1 MMVEEKKR
9 NKNLDFGELMQE
21 MVDKGRLTQQDD
33 GSFILKGHSGEVKIG
48 LKEKEKS
55 IEEIKSIL
63 GDVYENI
70 IQVLKEY
77 TDLKQEYYPIISV
90 WIIGTYLH
98 NSFNTYPYLFINAMR
113 GSGKTRL
120 LRLIASMSSNGKV
133 LLSPTEAVMFRIPK
147 GNTIC
152 IDEFEGMMRK
162 ENAGLRE
169 MLNACYKKGTTV
181 FRMKQRKNLFGTEQV
196 VEEFE
201 PYKPICMAN
210 IWGIEEVL
218 GDRCIPIII
227 EKSAQNDIM
236 RYIEDFENKPM
247 INDIKCR
254 LSNIL
259 VQLCSS
265 VDIIGGIEKWNL
277 YVKQKYS
284 TLDTYTT
291 QTTQTTQTTL
301 QEKDLEIFNKID
313 SAGIKGRNLEL
324 FFPLM
329 NIASFIGEE
338 VLEIIVN
345 LAKDLDSAKKKEEM
359 MESKDVSLID
369 FISQQNTEIGYKSIR
384 NLTITFRNFLGNVED
399 SDDKWINERWLGKAL
414 SRLNLYTDKRR
425 VASGIE
431 VILNIEKAKE
441 KLKIFK

>member
-1 MMVEEKKR
+1 MMV
-9 NKNLDFGELMQE
+9 NKENLDFRELMQE
-21 MVDKGRLTQQDD
+21 MVDKGRLTKTDE
-33 GSFILKGHSGEVKIG
+33 GFILKGHSGEVKMG
-48 LKEKEKS
+48 FKEKEKD
-55 IEEIKSIL
+55 IEEVKSIL
-63 GDVYENI
+63 GDIYEKI
-70 IQVLKEY
+70 IEVLREY
-77 TDLKQEYYPIISV
+77 TDLKEENYPIIAI
-90 WIIGTYLH
+90 WIIGTYMH

-120 LRLIASMSSNGKV
+120 LRLVASMSSNGKV
-133 LLSPTEAVMFRIPK
+133 LLSPTEAVMFRLPK
-147 GNTIC
+147 GQTIC

-169 MLNACYKKGTTV
+169 MLNACYKKGSTV
-181 FRMKQRKNLFGTEQV
+181 SRMKQKKSFLGTEQV

-218 GDRCIPIII
+218 GDRCIPIVI
-227 EKSAQNDIM
+227 EKSNKDDIM
-236 RYIEDFENKPM
+236 RFIEDFENKPI
-247 INDIKCR
+247 INFIKTGI
-254 LSNIL
+254 SSIL
-259 VQLCSS
+259 VQLCSYID
-265 VDIIGGIEKWNL
+265 VRGGIERWNF

-284 TLDTYTT
+284 TLDTLTT
-291 QTTQTTQTTL
+291 QNTLNTPTTL
-301 QEKDLEIFNKID
+301 TDKDLEIFNKID

-329 NIASFIGEE
+329 NIASFISDE
-338 VLEIIVN
+338 VLCNVVK
-345 LAKDLDSAKKKEEM
+345 LAKNLDFEKKKEEM

-369 FISQQNTEIGYKSIR
+369 FVSQQSQELGYRSIR
-384 NLTITFRNFLGNVED
+384 NLTIAFRNFLGNIED
-399 SDDKWINERWLGKAL
+399 SEDKWINERWIGKAL
-414 SRLNLYTDKRR
+414 RRLNLYTDKKR